1 MRDAFVRALVEEA
14 RSNPD
19 LYLLSGDLGFHVLDP
34 WRNELP
40 ERFINVGVAEQNLAG
55 MAAGMAMSGKVAV
68 IYSIGNFPTLRCI
81 EQIRNDIC
89 YHEANVKVVA
99 VGAGFAYGSLG
110 STHHATEDIAMMRA
124 LPGMTVLS
132 PGDPYE
138 AGEATR
144 AAMRMPGPFYL
155 RIGKSG
161 EPLVHKNA
169 PAFAVGKAI
178 TARPG
183 SDLTLVAT
191 GGMLVAA
198 VEAAEQL
205 ASHDLSV
212 RVLSMHT
219 IKPLDQEALLA
230 AATETGKVVTVEEHS
245 LLGGLGSAV
254 AEFLSEAAP
263 GVLLRKLGVPDR
275 FFSRA
280 GSPDHLR
287 EQCGLNTAGI
297 VAEALKLTQRKN
309 LNGAT
314 HVHSTVR

>member
-14 RSNPD
+14 RSNPE

-55 MAAGMAMSGKVAV
+55 MAAGMAMAGKVAV

-124 LPGMTVLS
+124 LPGMIVLS

-144 AAMRMPGPFYL
+144 AAMRLPGPCYL

-161 EPLVHKNA
+161 EPMVHKNA
-169 PAFAVGKAI
+169 PPFTVGKAI

-198 VEAAEQL
+198 MEAAEQL
-205 ASHDLSV
+205 ASHALSV

-219 IKPLDQEALLA
+219 IKPLDEEALLA
-230 AATETGKVVTVEEHS
+230 AASETGKVVTVEEHS
-245 LLGGLGSAV
+245 LIGGLGSAV

-263 GVLLRKLGVPDR
+263 GVLLRKLGVSDR

-287 EQCGLNTAGI
+287 AQCGLSTAGI
-297 VAEALKLTQRKN
+297 VTEALKLMQRKK
-309 LNGAT
+309 LNGVT